1 MKQIAFSGYHPA
13 VTLVYFLLVLL
24 CTMCLMHPAVLGLS
38 LLGAL
43 CLAGLCKGAR
53 VVARQ
58 MVYLLPLI
66 GFTAFANALLV
77 REGETVWFRLFGRF
91 PLTVESA
98 IYGLAAGSML
108 AATFLWLSSF
118 NKIMSTDKLLF
129 LFAGRAPH
137 LALLL
142 TMSLGFLPKLRRQW
156 RQVAT
161 AQAGVGRSLHHGS
174 LGQRFENSAAILSV
188 MLTWS
193 LEQAADTADSMKSR
207 GYGLP
212 NPSSFSR
219 YHLEQRDIALLLFSL
234 LCGGLIA
241 VGWRFSGLGWSFYPR
256 FFVDIRQSNALLLT
270 SYALLCAAP
279 HFLQRKEARLWPSS
293 K

>member
-1 MKQIAFSGYHPA
+1 MKQLAFANYHPA
-13 VTLVYFLLVLL
+13 IALAYFVLMLL
-24 CTMCLMHPAVLGLS
+24 CTMCLMHPATLALS

-43 CLAGLCKGAR
+43 CLAALCSGAR
-53 VVARQ
+53 TVGRQ
-58 MVYLLPLI
+58 LRYLLPLM
-66 GFTAFANALLV
+66 GFTALANILLV
-77 REGETVWFRLFGRF
+77 REGETVWLRLFGRI

-98 IYGLAAGSML
+98 VYGLAAGVML
-108 AATFLWLSSF
+108 AAVFLWLSSL

-129 LFAGRAPH
+129 LFGGRAPH

-156 RQVAT
+156 TQVAA
-161 AQAGVGRSLHHGS
+161 AQAGIGRSLQAGS
-174 LGQRFENSAAILSV
+174 LGQRFENGTAILSV

-219 YHLEQRDIALLLFSL
+219 HQLEQQDITLLLFLL
-234 LCGGLIA
+234 LCVGLLAAGWWQGGLQWA
-241 VGWRFSGLGWSFYPR
+241 YYPR
-256 FFVDIRQSNALLLT
+256 LSVDIKPNALFLL
-270 SYALLCAAP
+270 SGYVLLCAVP
-279 HFLQRKEARLWPSS
+279 HFLQRKEARAWPSS